1 MQVSPNPLLRVCSLL
16 NDHNAEY
23 IVAGAWAMIL
33 NSVVRATED
42 VDILIA
48 DHQDNFAKVIA
59 ALSQLEDGAAAELEP
74 SDFEENVVIKVADEV
89 EVDVTTRAW
98 KVSYTEAIQNACVVE
113 IEGIK
118 IPYLSLHDLIRSKE
132 TYRDQDRA
140 DVERLKRLL

>member
-1 MQVSPNPLLRVCSLL
+1 MKISPNPLLRVCGLL
-16 NDHNAEY
+16 DEHKAEY
-23 IVAGAWAMIL
+23 IVAGAWALIL
-33 NSVVRATED
+33 NSIVRATED

-48 DHQDNFAKVIA
+48 DHRENFEKVIA
-59 ALSQLEDGAAAELEP
+59 ALSELEDGAAAQLEP

-89 EVDVTTRAW
+89 EVDVCTKAW
-98 KVSYTEAIQNACVVE
+98 KVTYAEAIKNACVVE

-118 IPYLSLHDLIRSKE
+118 IPYLCIPDLIRSKE

>member
-1 MQVSPNPLLRVCSLL
+1 MKVSPNPLLRVCSLL
-16 NDHNAEY
+16 NANNAEY

-48 DHQDNFAKVIA
+48 DHRDNFTKVIA
-59 ALSQLEDGAAAELEP
+59 ALSQLEDGAAAQLEP

-89 EVDVTTRAW
+89 EVDVSTRAW
-98 KVSYTEAIQNACVVE
+98 KVSYVEAIKNACMVE
-113 IEGIK
+113 IEGIR